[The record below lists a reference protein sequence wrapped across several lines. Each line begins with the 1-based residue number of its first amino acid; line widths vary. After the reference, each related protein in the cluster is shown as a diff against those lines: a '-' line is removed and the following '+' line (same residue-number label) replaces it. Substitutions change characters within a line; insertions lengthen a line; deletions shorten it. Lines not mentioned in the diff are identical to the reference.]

1 MSADA
6 WAARTRFRVYGCSGD
21 AGGFCEGSVRVLP
34 LGVVYTYRNDKVF
47 MLQHSQELSGSGFRC
62 RILGVYGLGF

>member
-1 MSADA
+1 MLGPPGPGLGFMG
-6 WAARTRFRVYGCSGD
+6 ARGML
-21 AGGFCEGSVRVLP
+21 EGSVRVLP